1 MNLPKFAKSAA
12 VLTFTSGVEN
22 HKAAAEIYDALE
34 NSAEGETVSDV
45 LDRFPPAQRWA
56 EVEHMT
62 DEAWWEEIQMLANS
76 ILAARDFF
84 EV

>member
-12 VLTFTSGVEN
+12 VLAFTGGVAN
-22 HKAAAEIYDALE
+22 HTMAAEIYDALE
-34 NSAEGETVSDV
+34 NKKADETISDV
-45 LDRFPPAQRWA
+45 LEKFPPTQRWV
-56 EVEHMT
+56 EVEHIT
-62 DEAWWEEIQMLANS
+62 EEAWWEEIKMLANS